1 MTFLIMTQ
9 SIAVMFLA
17 WFFWFILPRIN
28 SYILKHEILKS
39 RGLFIEP
46 VEGMALTALGFIPFL
61 GLLLTAAVVAYMIQ
75 FPREVL
81 FPSVHQQRVILH

>member
-9 SIAVMFLA
+9 CIAVMFTA
-17 WFFWFILPRIN
+17 WFFWFILPRVN
-28 SYILKHEILKS
+28 AYILRHEILSS

-46 VEGMALTALGFIPFL
+46 VEGMTLTALGFVPVLGVFL
-61 GLLLTAAVVAYMIQ
+61 AVAVLAYMVQ

-81 FPSVHQQRVILH
+81 FPSLHQSRVSVK